1 MKTSKD
7 KRRRQSKTGVVK
19 VFFKDGTLS
28 CVDKYR
34 NGEKIDE
41 WPTYDAKGKRIK
53 TTRHRQR

>member
-28 CVDKYR
+28 CVGKYR
-34 NGEKIDE
+34 NGKKIGE
-41 WPTYDAKGKRIK
+41 RRTYGAKGKRIK
-53 TTRHRQR
+53 TTRHKQR